1 MRSTARRTALFL
13 SPSIRM
19 SVQRLHDFPALPESC
34 SSTEG
39 TIMTQSQFSQTT
51 RQNLAD
57 VIIDAKIRKNLTF
70 EQINEGTGL
79 SLAFVTAALLG
90 QHPLPADAAK
100 VVADKLDLDEGAIR
114 LLQSI
119 PVRGSIPGGV
129 PTDPTIYRFY
139 EMVQIYGS
147 TLKALVHEK
156 FGDGIISA
164 INFKLDIKKVDDPEG
179 GSRAVIT
186 LDGKYLPTKPF

>member
-1 MRSTARRTALFL
+1 
-13 SPSIRM
+13 
-19 SVQRLHDFPALPESC
+19 
-34 SSTEG
+34 
-39 TIMTQSQFSQTT
+39 MTQSLNSQARREALTE
-51 RQNLAD
+51 AI
-57 VIIDAKIRKNLTF
+57 VDAKSRRNLTF
-70 EQINEGTGL
+70 QQLTDGTGL
-79 SLAFVTAALLG
+79 SVAFVTAALLG
-90 QHPLPADAAK
+90 QHALPAEAAK
-100 VVADKLDLDEGAIR
+100 LIAERLDLSADDAR

-119 PVRGSIPGGV
+119 PLRGSIPGGV

-147 TLKALVHEK
+147 TLKALVHEQ

-186 LDGKYLPTKPF
+186 LDGKYLPPRPF

>member
-1 MRSTARRTALFL
+1 ML
-13 SPSIRM
+13 
-19 SVQRLHDFPALPESC
+19 
-34 SSTEG
+34 
-39 TIMTQSQFSQTT
+39 QSQATQAA
-51 RQNLAD
+51 RQALTD
-57 VIIDAKIRKNLTF
+57 VILASKLKKDLSYA
-70 EQINEGTGL
+70 QITEGTGL
-79 SLAFVTAALLG
+79 SEAFVTAALLG

-100 VVADKLDLDEGAIR
+100 AVGKTLDLDDDAVA
-114 LLQSI
+114 LLQTVPI
-119 PVRGSIPGGV
+119 RGSIGNGL

-139 EMVQIYGS
+139 EIVQVYGT

-164 INFKLDIKKVDDPEG
+164 INFKLSIEKVEDPEG

>member
-1 MRSTARRTALFL
+1 MNQS
-13 SPSIRM
+13 
-19 SVQRLHDFPALPESC
+19 LH
-34 SSTEG
+34 
-39 TIMTQSQFSQTT
+39 SQTT
-51 RQNLAD
+51 RGQLAET
-57 VIIDAKIRKNLTF
+57 IIDAKTRKGMTF
-70 EQINEGTGL
+70 AQICEGTGL
-79 SLAFVTAALLG
+79 SITFVTAALLG
-90 QHPLPADAAK
+90 QHPLPEGAAK
-100 VVADKLDLDEGAIR
+100 VVADKLELGDDAVR
-114 LLQSI
+114 LLQAI

-139 EMVQIYGS
+139 EVVQVYGS
-147 TLKALVHEK
+147 TLKALVHEM